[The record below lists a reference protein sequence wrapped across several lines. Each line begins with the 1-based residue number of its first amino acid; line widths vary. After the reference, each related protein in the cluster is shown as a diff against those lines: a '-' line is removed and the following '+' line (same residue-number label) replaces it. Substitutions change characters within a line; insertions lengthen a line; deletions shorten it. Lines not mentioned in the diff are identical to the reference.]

1 MPLARSF
8 RWLLLALVVALVPLS
23 SQAGVFISVGFAP
36 PVLPVYAQPVCP
48 EPGLMW
54 VPGYWAYGEDDY
66 YWVPGAWEPA
76 PYVGALWTPGYWGWS
91 GGFFVWRPGYW
102 GPHVGYYG
110 GVNYGYG
117 YGGIG
122 FFGGMWRGGF
132 FAYNTAVMHVGVGG
146 GWGDRVYEDRTIVE
160 RNTII
165 NNTRVSYNGGPG
177 GINHQPAPEERI
189 ADRDQHT
196 APTSFQAQ
204 HENTFRGDHSAYA
217 KFNGGNP
224 QHTALERPLGGE
236 NHSFSNT
243 ENRGNN
249 ENRGNVQGN
258 IHPNNEGY
266 AHPNGEGYARPN
278 NEGNAH
284 PNNVS
289 TPHQPQQKESKP
301 KPEKK
306 PKSEE
311 KEHKE

>member
-1 MPLARSF
+1 MDEVAPVPF
-8 RWLLLALVVALVPLS
+8 RT
-23 SQAGVFISVGFAP
+23 QEGVRQVK
-36 PVLPVYAQPVCP
+36 
-48 EPGLMW
+48 
-54 VPGYWAYGEDDY
+54 
-66 YWVPGAWEPA
+66 
-76 PYVGALWTPGYWGWS
+76 
-91 GGFFVWRPGYW
+91 
-102 GPHVGYYG
+102 
-110 GVNYGYG
+110 
-117 YGGIG
+117 
-122 FFGGMWRGGF
+122 
-132 FAYNTAVMHVGVGG
+132 
-146 GWGDRVYEDRTIVE
+146 
-160 RNTII
+160 
-165 NNTRVSYNGGPG
+165 
-177 GINHQPAPEERI
+177 
-189 ADRDQHT
+189 RDQVLG
-196 APTSFQAQ
+196 AMKEFDLKYRSNEADS
-204 HENTFRGDHSAYA
+204 GSLYA
-217 KFNGGNP
+217 VEESGRRYPPKRVLELATGVPRSKFYGGNP